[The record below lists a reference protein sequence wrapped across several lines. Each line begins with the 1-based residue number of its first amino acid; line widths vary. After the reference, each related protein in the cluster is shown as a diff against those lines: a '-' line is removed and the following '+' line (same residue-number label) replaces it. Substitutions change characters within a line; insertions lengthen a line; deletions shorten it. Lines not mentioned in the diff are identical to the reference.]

1 MCSGVPTSD
10 FIHPMLSACGLR
22 PPGRWL
28 RKNRKGLEG
37 LSVHEQM
44 RLAAR
49 CVSDQEARQAFA
61 ASDF

>member
-1 MCSGVPTSD
+1 MPSSD

-22 PPGRWL
+22 PPPGRWL

-61 ASDF
+61 ASGF